1 MSTTDIDSIT
11 YDFKAR
17 IAVTFESVCPLE
29 GFDVNQDLVSKFD
42 SIFARAIKE
51 YNERYSLMKLVLDA
65 SESADSSE
73 LVETSLNIISTD
85 CSEVD

>member
-1 MSTTDIDSIT
+1 MNTTDIDTIT

-29 GFDVNQDLVSKFD
+29 GFDVNQDLVSKFNN
-42 SIFARAIKE
+42 IFARAIKE
-51 YNERYSLMKLVLDA
+51 YNERCSMMKLVLDA
-65 SESADSSE
+65 SESVDSSE
-73 LVETSLNIISTD
+73 LVETSLNILDTN

>member
-1 MSTTDIDSIT
+1 MNTNNIDSIT
-11 YDFKAR
+11 YDFQAR
-17 IAVTFESVCPLE
+17 IAVTFESDCPLE
-29 GFDVNQDLVSKFD
+29 GFDVNQDLVSKFN
-42 SIFARAIKE
+42 SIFAQAIKE

-65 SESADSSE
+65 SESVDSSE